1 MNKFSPKWV
10 GKYDA
15 NWNTVDAWNISQ
27 YQGTGTSSVVESNQT
42 WDTKADAQ
50 AAADRANA
58 GNEEGMTF
66 ACYADD

>member
-1 MNKFSPKWV
+1 MNKFTPAPAGHYEKGAWV
-10 GKYDA
+10 S
-15 NWNTVDAWNISQ
+15 AWKIAQ
-27 YQGTGTSSVVESNQT
+27 YQGTGTSSVVESNERWRT
-42 WDTKADAQ
+42 RDEAQ